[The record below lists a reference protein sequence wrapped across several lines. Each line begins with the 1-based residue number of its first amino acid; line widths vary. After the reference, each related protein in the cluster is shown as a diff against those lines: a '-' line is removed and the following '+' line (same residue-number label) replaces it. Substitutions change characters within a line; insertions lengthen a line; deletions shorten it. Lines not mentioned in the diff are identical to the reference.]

1 MYVVPM
7 VNYDIEFRCIS
18 VPLEKKRNY
27 KYYAQIKGL
36 MLSALKHG
44 VEGIPFVPMVWEQR
58 KE

>member
-1 MYVVPM
+1 ME
-7 VNYDIEFRCIS
+7 NHDTEFHYIS

-36 MLSALKHG
+36 KLSALNHG
-44 VEGIPFVPMVWEQR
+44 VGGIPLVPMVQGHR